1 MYTHTHTHINTNTLP
16 RWNITSHTV
25 MWSQYQRNLHRLFNN
40 IVNEPWRYT
49 DFKYSISIFN
59 VNLATQLKAATKN
72 FYFLLIL
79 APVDKWVWAR
89 PPCVLKI
96 LAWSW
101 SRHQLVLPWFYPHC
115 PLLNDVVDVMLVKQ
129 MSKPRQGWLLSHV
142 IQRFRVSSIST
153 TTRLVLCINQPEN
166 DL

>member
-25 MWSQYQRNLHRLFNN
+25 MWSQYQRNLHRLLITLWMNHDDTPTLN
-40 IVNEPWRYT
+40 I
-49 DFKYSISIFN
+49 SISIFN

-101 SRHQLVLPWFYPHC
+101 SRHHLVLSWFYPHC

-129 MSKPRQGWLLSHV
+129 MSKPRQGWLLSHL

-153 TTRLVLCINQPEN
+153 TTRLVLCKNQREN